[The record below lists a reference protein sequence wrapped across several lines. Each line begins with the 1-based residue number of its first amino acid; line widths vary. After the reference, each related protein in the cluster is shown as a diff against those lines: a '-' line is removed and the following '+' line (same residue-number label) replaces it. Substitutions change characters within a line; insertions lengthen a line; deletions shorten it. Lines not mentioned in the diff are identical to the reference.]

1 LLENSG
7 EVMAQKKE
15 SIKPRKAAADS
26 GRRANGE
33 NGARPSMRSKLSRNE
48 SIQATDERM
57 LRLWKKIYEDHHQ
70 AKRG

>member
-1 LLENSG
+1 
-7 EVMAQKKE
+7 MTQKKE

-26 GRRANGE
+26 GRGTNGE
-33 NGARPSMRSKLSRNE
+33 NGTRPSMRSKLSRNK

-70 AKRG
+70 SKRG